1 MESRTDVNRRNF
13 LRLAGGTVAVGAA
26 TLAGAGLAGSAAA
39 STLAPAAATGAAAAG
54 RDRGRVLVP
63 AGHIGIQLYSIRDKV
78 SSLGFRTVFE
88 RLADMGYAEVE
99 FAGYT
104 QGQVGAIT
112 PGEIRQLLD
121 DNGLRAVGSH
131 RGISDFVNNMEREL
145 DIAEILGTE
154 HVGTAQAP
162 TNNRT
167 VAGYLAAAEQFNGFG
182 AAASARGLKFY
193 QHNHDGEFSFATDDP
208 EVRLYDV
215 FYDNT
220 DPRKVFLEMDVY
232 WAFVGQHRYPG
243 FEPVEYVKR
252 NPHRYPLL
260 HLKDGDANPA
270 NTGGYDI
277 VEFGAGDLPYTEFL
291 SALAGSGR
299 RHGIWEQDNAGSV
312 AAPGFPVDS
321 FGNAERSY
329 VEIRSLRAK
338 RC

>member
-26 TLAGAGLAGSAAA
+26 ALAGAGLAGSAAA
-39 STLAPAAATGAAAAG
+39 STLAPTTAGTTAA
-54 RDRGRVLVP
+54 RGRVLVP
-63 AGHIGIQLYSIRDKV
+63 PGNIGIQLYSIRDKV
-78 SSLGFRTVFE
+78 SSLGFRAVFE
-88 RLADMGYAEVE
+88 RLSAMGYAEVE

-112 PGEIRQLLD
+112 PQEIRQLLD

-131 RGISDFVNNMEREL
+131 RGIADFANNMEREL
-145 DIAEILGTE
+145 DIAQILGAE
-154 HVGTAQAP
+154 HIGTAQAP
-162 TNNRT
+162 TNTRT
-167 VAGYLAAAEQFNGFG
+167 VAAYLAAAEQFNGFG

-208 EVRLYDV
+208 SVRLYDV

-220 DPRKVFLEMDVY
+220 DPSTVYLEMDVF

-243 FEPVEYVKR
+243 FEPVDYIKR

-260 HLKDGDANPA
+260 HLKDGEVNPENSA
-270 NTGGYDI
+270 GYDM
-277 VEFGAGDLPYTEFL
+277 VEFGIGDLPYKEFL
-291 SALAGSGR
+291 SALAGGGQ
-299 RHGIWEQDNAGSV
+299 RHGIWEQDNAAQV
-312 AAPGFPVDS
+312 PAPGFPADS

-329 VEIRSLRAK
+329 LEVRALR

>member
-26 TLAGAGLAGSAAA
+26 ALAGAGLAGSASA
-39 STLAPAAATGAAAAG
+39 STLAPTTAGATTA
-54 RDRGRVLVP
+54 RGRVLVP
-63 AGHIGIQLYSIRDKV
+63 PGNIGIQLYSIRDKV

-88 RLADMGYAEVE
+88 RLSDMGYAEVE

-112 PGEIRQLLD
+112 PQEIRQLLD

-131 RGISDFVNNMEREL
+131 RGIADFANNMEQEL
-145 DIAEILGTE
+145 DIAQILGTE
-154 HVGTAQAP
+154 HIGTAQAP
-162 TNNRT
+162 TNTRT

-220 DPRKVFLEMDVY
+220 DPRSVYLEMDVF

-243 FEPVEYVKR
+243 FEPVDYIKR

-260 HLKDGDANPA
+260 HLKDGDVNPENSA
-270 NTGGYDI
+270 GYDM
-277 VEFGAGDLPYTEFL
+277 VEFGAGDLPYKEFL
-291 SALAGSGR
+291 SALAGGGR
-299 RHGIWEQDNAGSV
+299 RHGIWEQDNA
-312 AAPGFPVDS
+312 AQAPAPGFPADS

-329 VEIRSLRAK
+329 VEIRSLR

>member
-26 TLAGAGLAGSAAA
+26 SLAGASLAGSAAA
-39 STLAPAAATGAAAAG
+39 STLAPTTAGATATAG
-54 RDRGRVLVP
+54 RGRVLVP
-63 AGHIGIQLYSIRDKV
+63 PGNIGIQLYSIRDKV
-78 SSLGFRTVFE
+78 SSLGFRAVFE
-88 RLADMGYAEVE
+88 RLSEIGYAEVE
-99 FAGYT
+99 LAGYT
-104 QGQVGAIT
+104 QGQVGPIT
-112 PGEIRQLLD
+112 PEEIRELLD

-131 RGISDFVNNMEREL
+131 RGIADFANNMEREL
-145 DIAEILGTE
+145 DIAEILGLE
-154 HVGTAQAP
+154 HIGTAQAP
-162 TNNRT
+162 TGNRT

-182 AAASARGLKFY
+182 EAASARGLKFY

-208 EVRLYDV
+208 DVRLYDV

-220 DPRKVFLEMDVY
+220 DPRKVYLEMDVY

-243 FEPVEYVKR
+243 FEPVDYIKR

-260 HLKDGDANPA
+260 HLKDGKVNPE
-270 NTGGYDI
+270 NSGGYDM

-291 SALAGSGR
+291 SALEGGGR
-299 RHGIWEQDNAGSV
+299 RHGIWEQDNA
-312 AAPGFPVDS
+312 AQAPAPGYPADS

-329 VEIRSLRAK
+329 VEVRSLRDE

>member
-26 TLAGAGLAGSAAA
+26 SLAGAALAGSAVA
-39 STLAPAAATGAAAAG
+39 STLAPTTAGTTATAA
-54 RDRGRVLVP
+54 RGRVLVP
-63 AGHIGIQLYSIRDKV
+63 PGNIGIQLYSIRDKV
-78 SSLGFRTVFE
+78 SSLGFRAVFE
-88 RLADMGYAEVE
+88 RLSAMGYAEVE

-112 PGEIRQLLD
+112 PQEIRQLLD

-131 RGISDFVNNMEREL
+131 RGIADFANNMEQEL
-145 DIAEILGTE
+145 DIAQILGAE
-154 HVGTAQAP
+154 HIGTAQAP
-162 TNNRT
+162 TNTRT

-208 EVRLYDV
+208 AVRLYDV

-220 DPRKVFLEMDVY
+220 DPATVFLEMDVY

-243 FEPVEYVKR
+243 FEPVDYVKR

-260 HLKDGDANPA
+260 HLKDGEVNPENPA
-270 NTGGYDI
+270 GYDM
-277 VEFGAGDLPYTEFL
+277 VEFGIGDLPYKEFL
-291 SALAGSGR
+291 SALAGGGK
-299 RHGIWEQDNAGSV
+299 RHGIWEQDNAASV
-312 AAPGFPVDS
+312 AAPGYPIDS
-321 FGNAERSY
+321 FGNAQRSY
-329 VEIRSLRAK
+329 VEIRSLR